1 MKYQEMTQE
10 QKAKRNRSNAP
21 SIARYNAAN
30 YGKLTIR
37 IRKDGGDGFT
47 LDRLKTAAAREGLSV
62 NGFCVYCLRDKI

>member
-1 MKYQEMTQE
+1 MKYSDMSQE

-47 LDRLKTAAAREGLSV
+47 LDQLKTAAARDGLSV